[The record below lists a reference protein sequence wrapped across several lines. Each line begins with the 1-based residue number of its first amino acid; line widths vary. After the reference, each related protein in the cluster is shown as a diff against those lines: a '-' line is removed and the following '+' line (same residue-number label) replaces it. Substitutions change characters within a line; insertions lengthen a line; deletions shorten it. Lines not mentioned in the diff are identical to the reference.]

1 MQLELKRISVFESK
15 NLELPSGSGDSI
27 FMAESN
33 IFIVILEQVLVS
45 WTRVALEFFFIQILA
60 VILPSSQAI
69 LYRNKCNKDA
79 QRISYSWPCSRAKDP
94 RDPEIP
100 YQRLF
105 WRWTLDLPLVPLEN
119 SSLLSGA
126 ISKTG
131 LCLSEML
138 SGGCSILLGGCPRK
152 LCGFQQD
159 CGSNANKIS
168 LSLFS
173 FIIWEVKRAFVSL
186 FPRRSSQARAGG
198 GWLIWT

>member
-1 MQLELKRISVFESK
+1 MQLELKRISVFENK

-60 VILPSSQAI
+60 VILPSSQGI

-79 QRISYSWPCSRAKDP
+79 QRISYSWPCSQAKNP

-159 CGSNANKIS
+159 CGSNANKIFLS
-168 LSLFS
+168 LSFH
-173 FIIWEVKRAFVSL
+173 SL
-186 FPRRSSQARAGG
+186 FGKSRGPLSVFFHGALPRPGLERGG
-198 GWLIWT
+198 